1 MPRYV
6 KLLLHFADAAC
17 TQPVDGLA
25 YSTHCHIEGIQ
36 ATVAEI
42 SKDMQTKTSDMET
55 KMSYME
61 TKTGDMVTKMSDMV
75 TKMSEA
81 LETERDARQEL
92 EERLKTKEMAA
103 LDLPLGLGKDITQ
116 SWLDQAYELEE
127 RMVKVE
133 TLLLNER
140 NFRSTYETD
149 LDSHIAELE
158 EVKKLLHEH
167 GGWREMHDS
176 LNQVCALYAVCRM
189 SYVLRSDRVYIS
201 PSSPHGD

>member
-55 KMSYME
+55 KMSN
-61 TKTGDMVTKMSDMV
+61 MVTKALEKVSDMV
-75 TKMSEA
+75 TEA
-81 LETERDARQEL
+81 LEKERDARQEL

-149 LDSHIAELE
+149 LDNHIAELE

>member
-1 MPRYV
+1 
-6 KLLLHFADAAC
+6 
-17 TQPVDGLA
+17 
-25 YSTHCHIEGIQ
+25 
-36 ATVAEI
+36 
-42 SKDMQTKTSDMET
+42 MQTKTSDMET
-55 KMSYME
+55 KMSN
-61 TKTGDMVTKMSDMV
+61 MVTKALEKVSDMV
-75 TKMSEA
+75 TEA
-81 LETERDARQEL
+81 LEKERDARQEL

-149 LDSHIAELE
+149 LDNHIAELE

>member
-55 KMSYME
+55 KMSN
-61 TKTGDMVTKMSDMV
+61 MVTKALEKVSDMV
-75 TKMSEA
+75 TEA
-81 LETERDARQEL
+81 LEKERDARQEL